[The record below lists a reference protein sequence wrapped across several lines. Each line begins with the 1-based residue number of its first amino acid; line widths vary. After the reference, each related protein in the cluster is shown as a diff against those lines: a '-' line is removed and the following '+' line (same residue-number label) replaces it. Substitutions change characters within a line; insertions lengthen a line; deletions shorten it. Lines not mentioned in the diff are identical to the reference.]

1 VLLRCGGTLRGRGN
15 LDNIGAVTPEIEQL
29 HAEFGAD
36 LHRFV
41 RVLGAGH
48 AEADD
53 AVQETFLQVMRKPFE
68 HRSRAET
75 AGYLRTV
82 AKNVFLKS
90 LRRTRKVVPV
100 DMATIERD
108 WAEVAGDDGAQSK
121 VEALKRCIAGLD
133 DREKQV
139 LHLRYTLNHTREQMG
154 RALGLSDGGVKNLLE
169 RVKYKLKACVER
181 HEGAK

>member
-1 VLLRCGGTLRGRGN
+1 MNAKRKIGVPGN
-15 LDNIGAVTPEIEQL
+15 LNQNQGVTPNIEQL

-41 RVLGAGH
+41 RVLGASH

-53 AVQETFLQVMRKPFE
+53 AVQETFLQVLRKPFE
-68 HRSRAET
+68 QRSRPET

-90 LRRTRKVVPV
+90 LRSTRKVVPV
-100 DMATIERD
+100 DMQTIEQD

-133 DREKQV
+133 EREKQV
-139 LHLRYTLNHTREQMG
+139 LHMRFTLNYTREQMG
-154 RALGLSDGGVKNLLE
+154 SALSLSDGGVKNLLE
-169 RVKYKLKACVER
+169 RVKFKLKACVER
-181 HEGAK
+181 QG

>member
-1 VLLRCGGTLRGRGN
+1 M
-15 LDNIGAVTPEIEQL
+15 TPDIEQL

-41 RVLGAGH
+41 RVLGASY

-53 AVQETFLQVMRKPFE
+53 AVQETLLQVLRKPFE
-68 HRSRAET
+68 QRSRAET

-90 LRRTRKVVPV
+90 LRKTRKVVPV
-100 DMATIERD
+100 DMQTIEQD
-108 WAEVAGDDGAQSK
+108 WAELAGDDGAESK

-133 DREKQV
+133 DREKQI
-139 LHLRYTLNHTREQMG
+139 LHMRYTLNYTREQMG
-154 RALGLSDGGVKNLLE
+154 HALSLSDGGVKNLLE

-181 HEGAK
+181 HS